1 MYDFFMKRF
10 YVRPLLLACC
20 LLLMPGKGHA
30 QTQPT
35 QGTDDYA
42 GIVRYIQKVMNFN
55 TAIPQEKVYMHFD
68 NTGYF
73 ENETLWFKAY
83 VTRTDKQTA
92 TDLSK
97 VLYVEL
103 LNPSGDVVKT
113 QKYPID
119 SLGQANGDLKLD
131 TLFGTGFY
139 EVRAYTRY
147 MTNWGVNAVFSRV
160 FPVFKTTKQEGDYR
174 DLTLDTKLFKQRDPN
189 NRDTT
194 DSLYAKA
201 IGEGVFTDELAKTIS
216 VQFYPEG
223 GDLINGKKC
232 RVAMLAVND
241 NGRPHQAKGTIV
253 NAQGEM
259 VATVETDSLGRGFFT
274 VTPDGGALTLKM
286 ANLKGKEQTFTLPE
300 AKGEG
305 CALTLD
311 MMGENILATLQCSP
325 KVCNRLLG
333 YAIMNNGNIIFCD
346 TLTSSPLIEL
356 ELHRDKMKEGV
367 NQFTLFNSHGQILA
381 DRLFF
386 IYPQPTPADSIV
398 FTPVQSYLKPCG
410 KVDLDVQTLPNTTFS
425 FSAIDAGTM
434 TNGKQGNMKTW
445 MLLSSEVRG
454 YINNVEYY
462 FESDD
467 QEHRKNADLLMLT
480 QGWRRYDWNLMT
492 GQTAF
497 EKPQPIED
505 KFYLFGKLEPYRKRN
520 EVSFVNLQAFLYN
533 ESGQSLSGETK
544 TDSLGNYAFALP
556 FLDGEW
562 KMQIF
567 TRIDDKRKTFRV
579 GIDRQFSPVPRYITP
594 VEASV
599 QKPLLPNMFVV
610 KPGDPEPEEE
620 FIPITQKN
628 HVLANVTV
636 KAKRRYFTND
646 DWRYKNEAF
655 GSKYATL
662 FYDIDRERENLL
674 DRGEAE
680 PTLFEFLC
688 KKNALFNNPEC
699 KDLPSPMPPD
709 SNAGGMW
716 EGKMAYANRP
726 IKWIVDNGETQ
737 MVLDTALA
745 EPVARILGTSPKN
758 ENLFIEW
765 MEDEGKYA
773 MVSSNVGS
781 TGDGFFP
788 QWMEEVK
795 TLYIVPESPR
805 ESMGAV
811 RIYLYTHKKFPTASQ
826 KGLRRTYY
834 QGFNIPS
841 TFQMEDYN
849 VIPPMADFRRTIYWE
864 PTVTTDAQ
872 GRARV
877 SFFNNS
883 TCTGMYISA
892 EGLTPDG
899 KCVIH

>member
-1 MYDFFMKRF
+1 M
-10 YVRPLLLACC
+10 
-20 LLLMPGKGHA
+20 
-30 QTQPT
+30 
-35 QGTDDYA
+35 
-42 GIVRYIQKVMNFN
+42 
-55 TAIPQEKVYMHFD
+55 
-68 NTGYF
+68 
-73 ENETLWFKAY
+73 
-83 VTRTDKQTA
+83 
-92 TDLSK
+92 
-97 VLYVEL
+97 
-103 LNPSGDVVKT
+103 
-113 QKYPID
+113 
-119 SLGQANGDLKLD
+119 
-131 TLFGTGFY
+131 
-139 EVRAYTRY
+139 
-147 MTNWGVNAVFSRV
+147 
-160 FPVFKTTKQEGDYR
+160 
-174 DLTLDTKLFKQRDPN
+174 
-189 NRDTT
+189 
-194 DSLYAKA
+194 
-201 IGEGVFTDELAKTIS
+201 
-216 VQFYPEG
+216 
-223 GDLINGKKC
+223 
-232 RVAMLAVND
+232 
-241 NGRPHQAKGTIV
+241 
-253 NAQGEM
+253 
-259 VATVETDSLGRGFFT
+259 
-274 VTPDGGALTLKM
+274 
-286 ANLKGKEQTFTLPE
+286 
-300 AKGEG
+300 
-305 CALTLD
+305 
-311 MMGENILATLQCSP
+311 
-325 KVCNRLLG
+325 
-333 YAIMNNGNIIFCD
+333 
-346 TLTSSPLIEL
+346 
-356 ELHRDKMKEGV
+356 
-367 NQFTLFNSHGQILA
+367 
-381 DRLFF
+381 
-386 IYPQPTPADSIV
+386 
-398 FTPVQSYLKPCG
+398 
-410 KVDLDVQTLPNTTFS
+410 
-425 FSAIDAGTM
+425 
-434 TNGKQGNMKTW
+434 
-445 MLLSSEVRG
+445 
-454 YINNVEYY
+454 
-462 FESDD
+462 
-467 QEHRKNADLLMLT
+467 
-480 QGWRRYDWNLMT
+480 
-492 GQTAF
+492 
-497 EKPQPIED
+497 
-505 KFYLFGKLEPYRKRN
+505 
-520 EVSFVNLQAFLYN
+520 QAFLYN

-662 FYDIDRERENLL
+662 FYDIDRERENML